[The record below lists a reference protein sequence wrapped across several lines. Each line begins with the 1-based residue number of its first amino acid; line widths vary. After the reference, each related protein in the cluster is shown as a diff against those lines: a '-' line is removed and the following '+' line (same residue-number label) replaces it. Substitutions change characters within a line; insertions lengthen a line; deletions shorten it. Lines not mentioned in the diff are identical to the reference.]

1 MKRLIIEIPEAGD
14 QTTLFDV
21 VDEAGRRCD
30 GLAFDEMLG
39 QIVMLTIGAVHPSRI
54 GQGYAMHTPD
64 EWAGQREER
73 ENKRHAP
80 VALTVVD
87 GGRAE

>member
-1 MKRLIIEIPEAGD
+1 MRRLIIEIPEAGD
-14 QTTLFDV
+14 TTTMFDV
-21 VDEAGRRCD
+21 VDDDGRRCD

-54 GQGYAMHTPD
+54 GKGYAMHTPD
-64 EWAGQREER
+64 EWAEQRAER
-73 ENKRHAP
+73 QNKLSLFS
-80 VALTVVD
+80 VLD